1 MTLVGAK
8 NDSLG
13 SIPRIFLV
21 CAISSAPSADPCDFA
36 VPEALGAGQAIQFV
50 NELKLA
56 RNCEQQLLSTPFQ
69 DFPDRHYHPSWLLP
83 Q

>member
-21 CAISSAPSADPCDFA
+21 CAISSAPSAEPCDFA
-36 VPEALGAGQAIQFV
+36 VPEALGAGQAITV
-50 NELKLA
+50 CKRIKTGEEL
-56 RNCEQQLLSTPFQ
+56 
-69 DFPDRHYHPSWLLP
+69 
-83 Q
+83 